1 MPQTKYIR
9 WVPTPSWIK
18 RIDKIHVPLYR
29 FSRGLLGGRVDG
41 LDILLLT
48 TTGKKTGLARTVP
61 LPFFRDGARYVLI
74 GSFGGNPTNPA
85 WVGNL
90 TATPRV
96 DVQVGAR
103 KFPALAQI
111 TQGAERER
119 IWNQVT
125 HDFPRYRVYQET
137 TPRQIP
143 VVVIEP
149 RPAS

>member
-9 WVPTPSWIK
+9 WIPTPSWIK

-29 FSRGLLGGRVDG
+29 FSRGLLGRRVDG

-48 TTGKKTGLARTVP
+48 TTGKKSGLPRTVP
-61 LPFFRDGARYVLI
+61 LPFFRDGPHYVLI

-90 TATPRV
+90 TATPAV
-96 DVQVGAR
+96 AVQVGAR
-103 KFPALAQI
+103 KFAARARI
-111 TQGAERER
+111 TEGPERAR

-125 HDFPRYRVYQET
+125 HDFPRYLTYEKK

-143 VVVIEP
+143 VVVLEP
-149 RPAS
+149 A